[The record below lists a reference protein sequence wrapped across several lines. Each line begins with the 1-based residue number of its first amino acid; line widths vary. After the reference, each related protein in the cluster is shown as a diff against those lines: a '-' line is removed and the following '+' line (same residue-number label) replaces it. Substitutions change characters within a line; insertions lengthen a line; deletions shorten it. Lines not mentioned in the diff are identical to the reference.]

1 MSKRDV
7 KPTEQTMVQQAGY
20 QREAVEQMGDS
31 VVILERIREKLGA
44 VAGHVPAE
52 QVTALEAS
60 YHDAEKLTNYV
71 ERARGLLI
79 EAHGLLDGA
88 LTVAKEAMSQRDLIA
103 DDLSALVLAL
113 ESLDTKNQTVR
124 RAVDTVQEDTYVM
137 WTETFAYDME
147 QALGD
152 GWTHIDAQNLYTAV
166 TLDLEFESPEDHDL
180 DAHQLNLWRDGL
192 LDSVRE
198 LYGRSGD
205 VD

>member
-1 MSKRDV
+1 MTKKV
-7 KPTEQTMVQQAGY
+7 KPTQETMIQQAGY
-20 QREAVEQMGDS
+20 QQKALMQMGDS

-52 QVTALEAS
+52 QVTALEHA
-60 YHDAEKLTNYV
+60 YHDAEKLTDYV

-103 DDLSALVLAL
+103 DDLGALVLAL
-113 ESLDTKNQTVR
+113 ESLDTKNQTVK
-124 RAVDTVQEDTYVM
+124 RAVDTVQEDAYVM
-137 WTETFAYDME
+137 WTETFAYDMA

-152 GWTHIDAQNLYTAV
+152 NWTHIDADNLYTAV
-166 TLDLEFESPEDHDL
+166 TLDLENDSPEDHDL
-180 DAHQLNLWRDGL
+180 DAHQLLLWRDRL

-198 LYGRSGD
+198 LYGGGGD